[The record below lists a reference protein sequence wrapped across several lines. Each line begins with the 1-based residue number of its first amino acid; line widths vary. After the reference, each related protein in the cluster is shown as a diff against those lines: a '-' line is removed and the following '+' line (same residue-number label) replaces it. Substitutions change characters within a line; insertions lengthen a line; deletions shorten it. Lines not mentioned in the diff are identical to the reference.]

1 MIRIPS
7 CLLRLCYPPFPLHWW
22 NCLYLLFS
30 ESAWFLCHVQLLI
43 SVILS
48 RNWKHVDN
56 ERWIW
61 HADPFFY
68 FSNPPTFCS
77 VLPLSS
83 APETLIHFSGIFQSH
98 QWLVKKKRKKGGELE
113 KIIRKILNLWCAIHH
128 SLHFYPH
135 LLPPSTTVHPRGGL
149 AVREYDGM
157 LQTCTERGLEPSS
170 LNTSHHHRTL
180 LSFQPLHY
188 LTAASVL
195 NLQRKTHTRTHAH
208 REWVW
213 VGLTSI
219 RLKWAI
225 RNENTKSF

>member
-1 MIRIPS
+1 MNLTR
-7 CLLRLCYPPFPLHWW
+7 C
-22 NCLYLLFS
+22 
-30 ESAWFLCHVQLLI
+30 V
-43 SVILS
+43 
-48 RNWKHVDN
+48 
-56 ERWIW
+56 
-61 HADPFFY
+61 DPFFY

-77 VLPLSS
+77 VLLLSS

-113 KIIRKILNLWCAIHH
+113 KIIRKILNLWCTIHH

-195 NLQRKTHTRTHAH
+195 NLQRKTHTRTHAQ
-208 REWVW
+208 RMS
-213 VGLTSI
+213 VGWPDI
-219 RLKWAI
+219 YQA
-225 RNENTKSF
+225 